1 MAKVLGLDLGTTSI
15 GWALVDTDKNK
26 LLNAGV
32 RIFPDSHTDKR
43 VIARQ
48 IRRIKNK
55 HSRNPLINET
65 LSFDKKNLA
74 LKILTVFTILTTLL
88 SFINTTNWQF
98 WLNISMTFLV
108 ALLTISHQDKK

>member
-1 MAKVLGLDLGTTSI
+1 MAIVLGLDLGTNSI
-15 GWALVDTDKNK
+15 GWALNYTDNNN

-32 RIFPDSHTDKR
+32 RIFPDSYTNKR

-48 IRRIKNK
+48 VRRFKNR
-55 HSRNPLINET
+55 HTCNPLINEI

-74 LKILTVFTILTTLL
+74 LKALTVFTILTTLL

-98 WLNISMTFLV
+98 WLNISMTFFV
-108 ALLTISHQDKK
+108 ALLTISHQDEK